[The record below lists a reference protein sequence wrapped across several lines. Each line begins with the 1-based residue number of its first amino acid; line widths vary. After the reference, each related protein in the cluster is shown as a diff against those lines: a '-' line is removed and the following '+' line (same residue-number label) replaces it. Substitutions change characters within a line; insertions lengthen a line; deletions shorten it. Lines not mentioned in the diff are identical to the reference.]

1 MKNKQ
6 DTQNKY
12 MSATI
17 TAHADEE
24 ARLLMVEITAAE
36 QPQESADEPA
46 VRLAL
51 VLDRS
56 GSMGG
61 AKLESTRKATGRLI
75 RSLKPEDR
83 VAMVVYDNNV
93 NVLTDLAAPN
103 KQVANLVEE
112 IFPGGSTNLY
122 GGWVQGAELV
132 GSKGNVV
139 LLSDGLANMGM
150 FTDAENLQS
159 QAYYAHTKNGV
170 TTSTIGVGADYD
182 EALMA
187 GMAKGGGGNHY
198 FAQNVEAIMEAFS
211 QERFALGAIALE
223 KVTLTWG
230 KTRHDLSFLFGGEVK
245 RLVLPLRTLHRKL
258 PVLEFTVRATGER
271 VSLELS
277 LPAEFGHD
285 ENVTLE
291 HMLAEIADLQEGMGK
306 LRNSHTAGKLLV
318 QVMQAL
324 EKLEAHPLAKSE
336 IAQAVIKQLQNT
348 AQRLRQL
355 QHRYDDR
362 TGSTARK
369 VAWQASHSMRNPYK
383 GFAPPS
389 SGDYDF
395 AHLYARHGTRSGL
408 PRNIRVDQDALGLVP
423 MEFWVMWRAA
433 PIENDARKVVIVM
446 HNPRDHFLLQEI
458 KKKLGKNVRVLHIPM
473 THPQIDRLLHGDKL
487 ATK

>member
-36 QPQESADEPA
+36 QPEENTDEPN

-56 GSMGG
+56 GSMSG
-61 AKLESTRKATGRLI
+61 AKLDATRKATAKLI

-150 FTDAENLQS
+150 FVDAENLQS

-170 TTSTIGVGADYD
+170 TTSTIGVGEDYD

-230 KTRHDLSFLFGGEVK
+230 KKQHDLRLLFGGEVK
-245 RLVLPLRTLHRKL
+245 RLVLPLKTLHRKP
-258 PVLEFTVRATGER
+258 PVLDFTVRATGER
-271 VSLELS
+271 VSLELD

-285 ENVTLE
+285 DNVTLE
-291 HMLAEIADLQEGMGK
+291 HLLAQIADLQEGMAK
-306 LRNSHTAGKLLV
+306 LRDS
-318 QVMQAL
+318 
-324 EKLEAHPLAKSE
+324 
-336 IAQAVIKQLQNT
+336 
-348 AQRLRQL
+348 
-355 QHRYDDR
+355 
-362 TGSTARK
+362 
-369 VAWQASHSMRNPYK
+369 
-383 GFAPPS
+383 
-389 SGDYDF
+389 
-395 AHLYARHGTRSGL
+395 
-408 PRNIRVDQDALGLVP
+408 
-423 MEFWVMWRAA
+423 
-433 PIENDARKVVIVM
+433 
-446 HNPRDHFLLQEI
+446 
-458 KKKLGKNVRVLHIPM
+458 
-473 THPQIDRLLHGDKL
+473 
-487 ATK
+487 

>member
-36 QPQESADEPA
+36 QPEENTDEPN

-56 GSMGG
+56 GSMSG
-61 AKLESTRKATGRLI
+61 AKLDATRKATAKLI

-150 FTDAENLQS
+150 FVDAENLQS

-170 TTSTIGVGADYD
+170 TTTTIGVGEDYD

-198 FAQNVEAIMEAFS
+198 FAQNVETIMEAFG

-230 KTRHDLSFLFGGEVK
+230 KKQHDLRLLLGGEVK
-245 RLVLPLRTLHRKL
+245 RLVLPLKTLRRQP
-258 PVLEFTVRATGER
+258 PVLDFTVRATGER
-271 VSLELS
+271 VSLELG
-277 LPAEFGHD
+277 LPTGFGHD
-285 ENVTLE
+285 DNVTLE
-291 HMLAEIADLQEGMGK
+291 HLLAQVADLQEDMSG
-306 LRNSHTAGKLLV
+306 LRDSRTAGKLLK
-318 QVMQAL
+318 QVGQAL
-324 EKLEAHPLAKSE
+324 EQVQAHPLAQGE
-336 IAQAVIKQLQNT
+336 IAQAVIEQLRNT
-348 AQRLRQL
+348 AGRLRQL
-355 QHRYDDR
+355 QRNYDYRRASTHRK
-362 TGSTARK
+362 T
-369 VAWQASHSMRNPYK
+369 AWQAAHSMRDPYR
-383 GFAPPS
+383 GYAPPS

-395 AHLYARHGTRSGL
+395 AHSYARHATNPKYREDL
-408 PRNIRVDQDALGLVP
+408 RVDPDALSLAP
-423 MEFWVMWRAA
+423 MECWVRWRAA
-433 PIENDARKVVIVM
+433 PIGNSSREVLLVM
-446 HNPRDHFLLQEI
+446 HHPRDRFLQQEI
-458 KKKLGKNVRVLHIPM
+458 KKALGKKVRVYQYPM
-473 THPQIDRLLHGDKL
+473 RNDQIDRLLLGERL
-487 ATK
+487 GTK

>member
-1 MKNKQ
+1 
-6 DTQNKY
+6 

-36 QPQESADEPA
+36 QPEENTDEPN

-56 GSMGG
+56 GSMSG
-61 AKLESTRKATGRLI
+61 AKLDATRKATAKLI

-112 IFPGGSTNLY
+112 IFPGGNTNLY

-150 FTDAENLQS
+150 FVDAENLQS

-170 TTSTIGVGADYD
+170 TTSTIGVGEDYD

-198 FAQNVEAIMEAFS
+198 FAQDVDAIMEAFG

-230 KTRHDLSFLFGGEVK
+230 KKQHDLRLLFGGEVK
-245 RLVLPLRTLHRKL
+245 RLVLPLKTLNRKPPIL
-258 PVLEFTVRATGER
+258 AFTVRATGER
-271 VSLELS
+271 VSLKLR
-277 LPAEFGHD
+277 LPTEFGHD
-285 ENVTLE
+285 DNVTLE
-291 HMLAEIADLQEGMGK
+291 HLLGQIADLQEGMAK
-306 LRNSHTAGKLLV
+306 LRDSHTAGKLLE

-324 EKLEAHPLAKSE
+324 EQLQAHPLAKSE
-336 IAQAVIKQLQNT
+336 IAQAVIKQLRST

-355 QHRYDDR
+355 QHRYDAG
-362 TGSTARK
+362 TASTSRK
-369 VAWQASHSMRNPYK
+369 AGLQAAHSMRDPYK
-383 GFAPPS
+383 GFASTS
-389 SGDYDF
+389 SSDYVF
-395 AHLYARHGTRSGL
+395 MQAVAQHGTRSVL
-408 PRNIRVDQDALGLVP
+408 PNTWQVDVETLGLVP
-423 MEFWVMWRAA
+423 LERWLSWKAA
-433 PIENDARKVVIVM
+433 PIECRFDYSRACIVM
-446 HNPRDHFLLQEI
+446 VNPRDAFLRDEI
-458 KKKLGKNVRVLHIPM
+458 TKALGKKLEVEPSPITLGIIK
-473 THPQIDRLLHGDKL
+473 RLLKGERL
-487 ATK
+487 GTP